1 MQDTNAFL
9 VINNESTF
17 MFRIDG
23 NCKYNSYGGSLHE
36 HYLDEVLER
45 YKEDS
50 ANKDNQK

>member
-36 HYLDEVLER
+36 HYLDEVLEL
-45 YKEDS
+45 YKVGTAD
-50 ANKDNQK
+50 KGNQE